1 MLLQR
6 NVDLKPY
13 NTFGIS
19 VNAELLGRFGSTHG
33 ARQLL
38 QAPELK
44 DKPRLVLGGGS
55 NILFT
60 RDFHG
65 LVLLNEIPG
74 IEVVREDEHH
84 VWVKAGAGVIWH
96 DFVLFTVDRGF
107 GGIENLSLI
116 PGKVGAAPMQNIGA
130 YGVEIKDTFD
140 SLEALRI
147 EDGEVITFDRAACNF
162 GYRESFFKREGKDRF
177 IILSVTFRLAKAG
190 SAYEL
195 NTSYGNIQQ
204 ELDRMKITEPTIKDV
219 SNAVIAIRQSK
230 LPDPKVIGNAGSFFK
245 NPVVPIGLV
254 DEIRANYP
262 DVVAFPAG
270 SDRMKLAA
278 GWLIEKAGWKGFKA
292 AAGTGT
298 DNPQLTTD
306 NAGTYGVHEKQALVL
321 VNYFGASGKEIYDLS
336 SQILASIKEKFGVE
350 LEREVNIM

>member
-19 VNAELLGRFGSTHG
+19 VQAELLARFGSAHG

-44 DKPRLVLGGGS
+44 DKPRLILGGGS

-60 RDFHG
+60 RNFDG
-65 LVLLNEIPG
+65 LVLLNEIPD
-74 IEVVREDEHH
+74 ISVVREDEHH
-84 VWVKAGAGVIWH
+84 VWVKAGAGVVWH
-96 DFVLFTVDRGF
+96 DLVLHCVDKGYA
-107 GGIENLSLI
+107 GIENLSLI

-147 EDGEVITFDRAACNF
+147 EDGEVITFDRSACDF
-162 GYRESFFKREGKDRF
+162 GYRESFFKRAGKDKF
-177 IILSVTFRLAKAG
+177 IILNVTFRLAKPG
-190 SAYEL
+190 TAYEL
-195 NTSYGNIQQ
+195 NTSYGNIKQ
-204 ELDRMKITEPTIKDV
+204 ELDQRGITSPTIKDV

-254 DEIRANYP
+254 NEIRSQYP
-262 DVVAFPAG
+262 DVVAYPAG
-270 SDRMKLAA
+270 GDKMKLAA
-278 GWLIEKAGWKGFKA
+278 GWLIEKAGWKGYR
-292 AAGTGT
+292 AGAGAT
-298 DNPQLTTD
+298 NRQLTTD
-306 NAGTYGVHEKQALVL
+306 NSGNYGVHEKQALVL
-321 VNYFGASGKEIYDLS
+321 VNYGGAHGKDIYDLS
-336 SQILASIKEKFGVE
+336 TQILASIKEKFGVD
-350 LEREVNIM
+350 LEREVNIL